1 MTAQQLPGSIALAAT
16 LALSAPPAI
25 AATDTSPSRGDPLR
39 LGDAQAVMVHLFEWR
54 WDDIAAECETHLG
67 PAGINAVQVSPAN
80 EHIALDAVDG
90 AWWARYQPV
99 SYALT
104 SRSGDREGFAE
115 MVARCDAAGVVIVAD
130 AVINHMAGIGEGVGI
145 AGTVYSPFHYGE
157 LYRPDHFHHCDRHGN
172 DQIQNYQDRY
182 EVQTC
187 HLLGLA
193 DLATE
198 REAIRESIAG
208 YLQSLLDLGVGG
220 LRIDAAKHMPAADI
234 AAILDRLE
242 GEPYV
247 FQEVIDPGSEPIKKR
262 EYAPAAAV
270 TEFGYSQ
277 DLARAIKEGDLAS
290 LETLGRGNGWLT
302 GDEALVFVDNHDKQ
316 RGHVGGDMLMHRDAL
331 YPLANVFMLAW
342 PYGTPK
348 LMSSYTF
355 DNGDQGPPAL
365 AEEGW
370 RTRPVHGEEGLGC
383 LARDELERHGWVC
396 EHRWPEITAMVG
408 FREAVGDAPL
418 AHWQADGDSRIAF
431 ARGARG
437 FLAMNRADTTWAATL
452 DTGLPAGEYCNL
464 LDDCTTRVTVDAA
477 GRAEFA
483 VPRDDAVALRAD
495 RPAP

>member
-1 MTAQQLPGSIALAAT
+1 MKTQLLPGSIALAAT
-16 LALSAPPAI
+16 LALPAT
-25 AATDTSPSRGDPLR
+25 AATDTPSSLGDPMR
-39 LGDAQAVMVHLFEWR
+39 LGDAQPVMVHLFEWR
-54 WDDIAAECETHLG
+54 WDDIAAECETQLG
-67 PAGINAVQVSPAN
+67 PAGIDAVQVSPAN
-80 EHIALDAVDG
+80 EHIALDGVDG

-104 SRSGDREGFAE
+104 SRSGDRAAFAE
-115 MVARCDAAGVVIVAD
+115 MVERCDAAGVAIVAD

-145 AGTVYSPFHYGE
+145 AGTAYSPFHYGE
-157 LYRPDHFHHCDRHGN
+157 LYRRDDLHHCGRHDN
-172 DQIQNYQDRY
+172 DQVHSYQDRY

-198 REAIRESIAG
+198 REAVRDTIAA
-208 YLQSLLDLGVGG
+208 YLQSLLDLGVAG
-220 LRIDAAKHMPAADI
+220 LRVDAAKHMPAADV

-242 GEPYV
+242 DEPYV
-247 FQEVIDPGSEPIKKR
+247 FQEVIDPGSEPIKKW

-270 TEFGYSQ
+270 TEFGYSH
-277 DLARAIKEGDLAS
+277 DLARAIEEGDLAR
-290 LETLGRGNGWLT
+290 LETLGRGDGWLA
-302 GDEALVFVDNHDKQ
+302 DDDALVFVDNHDKQ
-316 RGHVGGDMLMHRDAL
+316 RGHVGGGVLMHRDAL

-355 DNGDQGPPAL
+355 DDGDQGPPAE

-370 RTRPVHGEEGLGC
+370 RTRRVHGEDGLGC
-383 LARDELERHGWVC
+383 LARDALERRGWVC

-418 AHWQADGDSRIAF
+418 AHWQADGASRIAF
-431 ARGARG
+431 ARGDRG
-437 FLAMNRADTTWAATL
+437 FVAMNRAEATWAATL
-452 DTGLPAGEYCNL
+452 DTGLPAGQYCNL
-464 LDDCTTRVTVDAA
+464 LDDCATRVTVDAA

-483 VPRDDAVALRAD
+483 VPRDAAVALRAD